1 MHLCSYVL
9 DIFCFQFI
17 SNGFMDLKGRVF
29 NLHCKDVRGDVLR
42 HMRVEQGHTEVDDNC
57 AYIHQTRLK

>member
-1 MHLCSYVL
+1 
-9 DIFCFQFI
+9 
-17 SNGFMDLKGRVF
+17 MDPKGRVF